1 MISNE
6 GETEMKN
13 HKGQTLT
20 EILVII
26 AIGICIAAFP
36 VGYYMKHVAGNKQIF
51 DLRQN
56 FKYAYVTEGTNVVRY
71 GVKAWKDWEN
81 SDAIQVITTD
91 DRCIYTHL
99 NRVILS
105 DR

>member
-1 MISNE
+1 MNCL
-6 GETEMKN
+6 
-13 HKGQTLT
+13 KGQTT
-20 EILVII
+20 VEWLVV
-26 AIGICIAAFP
+26 IGLLLLIAAFP
-36 VGYYMKHVAGNKQIF
+36 VGCYVKHVAGNKQIF
-51 DLRQN
+51 DFRQN

-71 GVKAWKDWEN
+71 GVKAWKDWDD

-91 DRCIYTHL
+91 GRCIYTHL